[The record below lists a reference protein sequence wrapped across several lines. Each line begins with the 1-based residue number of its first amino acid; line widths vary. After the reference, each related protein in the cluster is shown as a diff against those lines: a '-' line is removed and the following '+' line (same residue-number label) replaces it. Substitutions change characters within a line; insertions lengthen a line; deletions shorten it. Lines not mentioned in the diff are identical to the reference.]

1 MTGPW
6 ERLDRPPL
14 SAAALRR
21 AITSGDRPA
30 WRALDVV
37 PATGSTNADLAE
49 RARDGEPEGLVLT
62 TDDQRAGR
70 GRLDRRWTAPPRSAV
85 AVSVLLRPP
94 VPPARWS
101 WLSLLAGVAVTDAL
115 VRTCGLGARL
125 KWPNDVLVPVDG
137 ELRKVGGILIEVH
150 QDQRTEDA
158 RAAVLGIGLNVH
170 QDAGELPVPTATS
183 LRLAGAATTDRDT
196 VLRAVLRAL
205 SDRYAAWCAAAG
217 DPRAGGVAASYRER
231 CATIGAAVE
240 VHLPDG
246 GRLSG
251 VAEGVDDEGRL
262 LVRDSGSPS
271 AACHALAAGD
281 VVHVRPGSGP
291 GAVTGVEGAAPGA
304 NGCPA
309 DVHAT
314 PAERA

>member
-14 SAAALRR
+14 SVAALRR
-21 AITSGDRPA
+21 AVTTGDRPA
-30 WRALDVV
+30 WRALEVV
-37 PATGSTNADLAE
+37 AATGSTNADLAA
-49 RARDGEPEGLVLT
+49 RARAGEPEGLVLT
-62 TDDQRAGR
+62 TDDQQAGR
-70 GRLDRRWTAPPRSAV
+70 GRLDRRWTAPPRTSV

-94 VPPARWS
+94 VPASRWS

-115 VRTCGLGARL
+115 VRAGGLEARL

-137 ELRKVGGILIEVH
+137 ELRKVAGILAEVH
-150 QDQRTEDA
+150 QDQRAGEEA

-170 QDAGELPVPTATS
+170 QDATELPVPTATS

-205 SDRYAAWCAAAG
+205 SDRYAAWCAAGG
-217 DPRAGGVAASYRER
+217 DPRAGGVAAPYRER

-246 GRLSG
+246 GRLAG

-262 LVRDSGSPS
+262 LVRD
-271 AACHALAAGD
+271 AAGTPHELAAGD
-281 VVHVRPGSGP
+281 VVHVRPGSGA
-291 GAVTGVEGAAPGA
+291 GSGGGSRGA
-304 NGCPA
+304 NGYPA
-309 DVHAT
+309 DVRAT